1 MSKDNIIAFRNPA
14 EDTIQDQLTEFLR
27 VNASKLL
34 QAAVEAEVNAL
45 INKFKNSKV
54 EDKQRIVRNGHLPE
68 RDIKTGIGDVA
79 VKVPRVRDRA
89 PVDEKIIFE
98 SKLIPKYMR
107 RTATIDTMLPILY
120 LKGISTN
127 DFQDALAPIFGE
139 NAKAISPGVISSLKK
154 VWYQEFKDW
163 SKLDLSKK
171 KYVYL
176 WADGVYLKARS
187 ESDKTCILVIVGA
200 DEHGNK
206 ELVAMCDGFKES
218 KESWRDLLL
227 DLKNRGLSYQPHLAI
242 GDGALGFWGAISE
255 VYPGTKHQR
264 CWVHKTSN
272 VLDKLPK
279 SQHQAAKSMLH
290 EIYLSATKKDA
301 YKAFDKFINK
311 YKDKYPKAVNCL
323 LKDKVE
329 LMNFYD
335 FPARHW
341 QHIRTTNPIESTFA
355 TVKHRTRKSRNCFS
369 RETIVA
375 STFKLLKEAEK
386 RWKKL
391 YGYKQLA
398 DVINLVKFIDG
409 VDERTI
415 NNKSDLDKAA

>member
-1 MSKDNIIAFRNPA
+1 M
-14 EDTIQDQLTEFLR
+14 
-27 VNASKLL
+27 
-34 QAAVEAEVNAL
+34 
-45 INKFKNSKV
+45 
-54 EDKQRIVRNGHLPE
+54 
-68 RDIKTGIGDVA
+68 
-79 VKVPRVRDRA
+79 
-89 PVDEKIIFE
+89 
-98 SKLIPKYMR
+98 
-107 RTATIDTMLPILY
+107 
-120 LKGISTN
+120 
-127 DFQDALAPIFGE
+127 
-139 NAKAISPGVISSLKK
+139 
-154 VWYQEFKDW
+154 
-163 SKLDLSKK
+163 
-171 KYVYL
+171 
-176 WADGVYLKARS
+176 
-187 ESDKTCILVIVGA
+187 LVIVGA
-200 DEHGNK
+200 DEYGNK

-218 KESWRDLLL
+218 KESWCDLLL
-227 DLKNRGLSYQPHLAI
+227 DLKSRGLSYQPHLAI

-255 VYPGTKHQR
+255 VYPNTKHQR
-264 CWVHKTSN
+264 CWVHKTAN

-279 SQHQAAKSMLH
+279 SQHPTAKSMLH

-311 YKDKYPKAVNCL
+311 FKDKYPKAVNCL
-323 LKDKVE
+323 LKDKEE